1 MRKITLL
8 VIIASFFTI
17 LNASDD
23 KMSVSTVDGKKINI
37 IGTEEGLKFPEYSGK
52 VIFLEFFGHRCPP
65 CIKSIP
71 HYKKLQA
78 KYQNK
83 LAIIAIEVQG
93 LDNGDLKSFARKK
106 GINYDVIAQEKA
118 GDLVRYIATR
128 AEWQG
133 AIPFLVVLDT
143 KGNVQLVQA
152 GMLPESALENLI
164 NKLSK

>member
-1 MRKITLL
+1 MKKIALL

-23 KMSVSTVDGKKINI
+23 KMSVSTVDGKTIHI
-37 IGTEEGLKFPEYSGK
+37 IGTKEGLKFPEYSNK
-52 VIFLEFFGHRCPP
+52 VVFLEFFGHRCPP
-65 CIKSIP
+65 CLKSIS
-71 HYKKLQA
+71 HYKKLQS
-78 KYQNK
+78 KYKNK
-83 LAIIAIEVQG
+83 LEVIAVEVQG
-93 LDNGDLKSFARKK
+93 LSNSGLKAFAKKK
-106 GINYDVIAQEKA
+106 GINYDVVAQEKA
-118 GDLVRYIATR
+118 GNLVRYIATR

-133 AIPFLVVLDT
+133 AIPFLIVLDP